1 MSMYKTFLCL
11 LVAMR
16 LLDSVIVVVIQ
27 ILNSGHERGF
37 IFYFD

>member
-1 MSMYKTFLCL
+1 MSP
-11 LVAMR
+11 R
-16 LLDSVIVVVIQ
+16 GLLDSVIVVVIQ